1 MLTKLTALPNIGKA
15 IATDLIAIGV
25 GIERE
30 AKIMKF
36 GYTIVYVPDVLASV
50 EFFEKAFGLKRRFVH
65 ESGYGE
71 MDTGAT
77 ALAFATHDLGASNLP
92 GGYVKASNSGEPLGM
107 EIAFVTDDVA
117 AAHAKAIAEGAVS
130 IKEPLLKPWGQT
142 VSYVRCP
149 DGTLVE
155 ICSPVVS

>member
-1 MLTKLTALPNIGKA
+1 
-15 IATDLIAIGV
+15 
-25 GIERE
+25 
-30 AKIMKF
+30 MKF
-36 GYTIVYVPDVLASV
+36 GYTIIYVPDVLASV

-65 ESGYGE
+65 ESGYAE

-92 GGYVKASNSGEPLGM
+92 NGYIKASHSAEPLGM
-107 EIAFVTDDVA
+107 EIALVTENVA
-117 AAHAKAIAEGAVS
+117 EAHAKALAAGAVS
-130 IKEPLLKPWGQT
+130 IKEPQMKPWGQT

-155 ICSPVVS
+155 ICSPMAT

>member
-1 MLTKLTALPNIGKA
+1 MVEIHGE
-15 IATDLIAIGV
+15 GQ
-25 GIERE
+25 GGFSIEQKE
-30 AKIMKF
+30 QIMKF

-107 EIAFVTDDVA
+107 EIALVTENVVE
-117 AAHAKAIAEGAVS
+117 AHAKALAAGAVS

-155 ICSPVVS
+155 ICSPVAS

>member
-1 MLTKLTALPNIGKA
+1 
-15 IATDLIAIGV
+15 
-25 GIERE
+25 
-30 AKIMKF
+30 MKF
-36 GYTIVYVPDVLASV
+36 GYTVVYVPDVLASV
-50 EFFEKAFGLKRRFVH
+50 EFFEKAFGLKRRFLH

-77 ALAFATHDLGASNLP
+77 ALAFATHDLGATNLP
-92 GGYVKASNSGEPLGM
+92 GGYVKASHSGEPLGM
-107 EIAFVTDDVA
+107 EIALVTEDVA

-130 IKEPLLKPWGQT
+130 LKEPLLKPWGQT

-155 ICSPVVS
+155 ICSSVAS